1 MTWLLWLSLAALALS
16 GATALGYELLAAFTQ
31 RWPTISAIVQGW
43 ANAAT
48 AHKAL
53 LSGVGIGAVLGLV
66 GLLVHFLG
74 GF

>member
-16 GATALGYELLAAFTQ
+16 GATALIYELLAVFTQ

-43 ANAAT
+43 ADANAG
-48 AHKAL
+48 HKAL
-53 LSGVGIGAVLGLV
+53 LSGIGIGALLGLV